1 MLLSL
6 PLSITRACLLFRPQS
21 PCTLPLLALRYV
33 FISPFMMRGCSL
45 QSALLFI
52 IVYVHELCII
62 PRFSSSWF
70 STQRV
75 SLDFLFAFAFP
86 LESNLFLLL
95 DGLASTD
102 STISLQYV
110 SSLKDT
116 LSYILVF
123 NKRLTLKCAIL
134 SPSRMQLRHISTTL
148 YYIYQFSTHYDFA
161 IS

>member
-1 MLLSL
+1 MFTS
-6 PLSITRACLLFRPQS
+6 
-21 PCTLPLLALRYV
+21 
-33 FISPFMMRGCSL
+33 
-45 QSALLFI
+45 SALFLGFPLHGFQRR
-52 IVYVHELCII
+52 VYLLI
-62 PRFSSSWF
+62 
-70 STQRV
+70 
-75 SLDFLFAFAFP
+75 FLFVLAFP

-95 DGLASTD
+95 DGLTSTD